1 MTSNEYKPKND
12 GWDFEGTHN
21 EDAEGWDVP
30 VEKKKPEIVPE
41 PVVFVEEPKEELKE
55 EPAEEIAEPV
65 VFVEEPIEELKE
77 EPSKKIEEPVAVV
90 EDDEPETVEIKE
102 SAEIEEVETIPE
114 PVVFVEEPKEEHVK
128 EIAEPAIVVCAP
140 ATASV
145 PENVPAAE
153 PKKAEVKE
161 EIPEPTEEDEIEE
174 ILAPEPEVHH
184 SNGSHITVPAPV
196 RDASGERLY
205 KRPSTMSQIITIYML
220 QMKLYSKNKMTY
232 IMFLLVALIP
242 AIVYSG
248 YAEQAVK
255 LFTDM
260 FMGISLLSTTPAYLL
275 IMLPFFIVAIPAI
288 LCGRSMSSEFK
299 NRTVYLNLPLPMA
312 RSTFFLGKFLAGV
325 TLVVILIFAALVLGI
340 YLGDE
345 ATNSDVASAMIVC
358 ISGAFAMA
366 ATAYGLGPLFKRG
379 STAFTLVL
387 MIILPLILPM
397 IFMML
402 TDGGQMSEELAED
415 LMKYVTLLPIYA
427 PFQTLWLLDNNFGG
441 DAKELVSLL
450 SGSEFGPFVYL
461 IAAVVWSAVFIMIG
475 LQRVK
480 SKEL

>member
-41 PVVFVEEPKEELKE
+41 PVVFVEEP
-55 EPAEEIAEPV
+55 
-65 VFVEEPIEELKE
+65 IEELKE

-90 EDDEPETVEIKE
+90 EDDEPETVEIEE
-102 SAEIEEVETIPE
+102 SAEIEEVETIQE
-114 PVVFVEEPKEEHVK
+114 PVVFVEEPKEHVK
-128 EIAEPAIVVCAP
+128 GIAEPAIVVCAP